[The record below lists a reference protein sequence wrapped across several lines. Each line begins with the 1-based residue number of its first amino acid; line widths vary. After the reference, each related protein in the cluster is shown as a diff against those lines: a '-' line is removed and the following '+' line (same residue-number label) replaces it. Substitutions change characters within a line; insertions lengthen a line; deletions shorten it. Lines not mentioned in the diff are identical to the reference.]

1 MNTSALA
8 RFSDR
13 PQRALRNAYLKFL
26 LRPETSA
33 VFPIQYVQEAFT
45 LPAYQLTPMPN
56 VHPCML
62 GLMNRRSHVLWA
74 VDLIQLLG
82 LSISNTSVQQY
93 NLVIVQANSIPLGLA
108 IQRVQGITWLE
119 TDAIQAPPGQV
130 SLGIVPYLSGC
141 VLQQQNV
148 LLILDAAAIVQSSSS
163 LIKLHPLN
171 RGNLTNSL
179 PQ

>member
-1 MNTSALA
+1 
-8 RFSDR
+8 
-13 PQRALRNAYLKFL
+13 
-26 LRPETSA
+26 
-33 VFPIQYVQEAFT
+33 
-45 LPAYQLTPMPN
+45 
-56 VHPCML
+56 ML